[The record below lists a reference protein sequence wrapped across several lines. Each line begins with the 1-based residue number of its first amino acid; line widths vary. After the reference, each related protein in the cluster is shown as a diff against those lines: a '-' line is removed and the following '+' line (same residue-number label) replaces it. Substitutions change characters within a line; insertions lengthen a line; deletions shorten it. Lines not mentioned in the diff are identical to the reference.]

1 MKVLLVNTHTPYL
14 YSLAQTGHD
23 FFCVEDLPEDML
35 WEDWDDKARPR
46 PQNIHSIAFSDL
58 ASSSFDVLI
67 LQAPGQWFERWRLPS
82 LPTIYIEHNAQPHFV
97 PHYLT
102 EKGALVVFNSL
113 RTASSFAP
121 REGVNYRT
129 IEVGV
134 PDEFSLYQGDEAVA
148 LTVVN
153 KFAERD
159 IWTRFSLWQK
169 VSMGFP
175 AKVVGFGNPGLSE
188 RAESWDSLRGE
199 YSNNRVYLSVGIA
212 FPGLSEIEAAMTG
225 MPLVRVKGAG
235 QLLPARELLRH
246 YLDDKEDAMAQG
258 QEWRKWAL
266 ENYNIE
272 RFCSELNE
280 VLKSVVES
288 EVKQ

>member
-1 MKVLLVNTHTPYL
+1 MKVLLVNAHTPYL

-23 FFCVEDLPEDML
+23 FYCVKDLPEDML
-35 WEDWDDKARPR
+35 WEAWDNKARPR
-46 PQNIHSIAFSDL
+46 PANVRTISFKNVNDVT
-58 ASSSFDVLI
+58 FDVLI
-67 LQAPGQWFERWRLPS
+67 LQAPGQWLERWRFPA
-82 LPTIYIEHNAQPHFV
+82 LPTIYIEHNAQPNLV

-102 EKGALVVFNSL
+102 EKGSLVVFNSL

-134 PDEFSLYQGDEAVA
+134 PDELTPYQGDEAVA

-153 KFAERD
+153 KFEERD
-159 IWTRFSLWQK
+159 IWTRFSLWQR
-169 VSMGFP
+169 VSMGFLV
-175 AKVVGFGNPGLSE
+175 KVVGFGNPGLSE

-199 YSNNRVYLSVGIA
+199 YSHNQVYLSVGVA
-212 FPGLSEIEAAMTG
+212 FPGLSEVEAAMSG

-235 QLLPARELLRH
+235 QLLQTRELLRH

-266 ENYNIE
+266 EHYNIE
-272 RFCSELNE
+272 RFCSEWNE